1 VPSELEREQDVV
13 TGLYA
18 RLDELESQTERS
30 LDRVVKG
37 PTAGTPAAQGERE
50 AYIRLYRQRLTALS
64 AAQERLCFGRLDLL
78 AGEGRYLGRLG
89 MSDENQQP
97 VLTDWRAPAAEP
109 FYQATAASPMGVV
122 RRRHIVTQG
131 RAVTSLEDDILDLDA
146 FDGDVAQVQGGGALM
161 AALGAKRTGRMGDI
175 VATIQ
180 SEQDRIIRSPLQGVL
195 VVEGGPG
202 CGKTVVALH
211 RAAYLLYTHRDRLA
225 SRGVLIVGP
234 NRVFL
239 RYIEQVLPA
248 LGETSA
254 VLVTPGQLLPG
265 VEATADEDEAVAA
278 LKGDLRMVDVIAN
291 AVRSRQRIPSS
302 PRTMEVH
309 GTSITL
315 TPAMVEA
322 ARSRARSSRKPHN
335 GARRIFVLDLLD
347 RLATSLARARGV
359 DLSSQRDLLIADL
372 RDSGDV
378 RREINLCWMPFTPG
392 QLLGQL
398 YASPRRLTEAA
409 PKFSDRERGLLSRP
423 NGSAWTNADIP
434 LLDEAAELLGEDDE
448 EQLLVEARRNRDRAR
463 EESYARD
470 VLEMTGQSGITADQL
485 MERYGPESSRMTV
498 AEHAM
503 TDRTWAFGHVVVDE
517 AQELSPMAWRVLFRR
532 CPSKSMTVVGDLDQT
547 SSLAGISAWSDI
559 FDRFSAGKWR
569 SEQLTV
575 NYRTP
580 APVMELAG
588 ALLRAHGREPKV
600 SASARE
606 GEAPVFRRV
615 GHQDRT
621 ALIQIVEAELAR
633 QPGRLCVIAPRAQRE
648 WARAVLSESLEPGR
662 LGEGVGALDAQV
674 SIMSATQAKG
684 LEFDCVVM
692 LEPTAILNESV
703 RGPRD
708 LYVALTRPTSRL
720 VVAHS
725 ESLPPGMSP
734 PD

>member
-1 VPSELEREQDVV
+1 VPSELEREQEVV
-13 TGLYA
+13 SSLYA
-18 RLDELESQTERS
+18 RLDELETQTGRS
-30 LDRVVKG
+30 LDRVVTG

-50 AYIRLYRQRLTALS
+50 AYIRLYRQRLSALS
-64 AAQERLCFGRLDLL
+64 AAQERLCFGRLDL
-78 AGEGRYLGRLG
+78 AEGDGRYLGRLG
-89 MSDENQQP
+89 MFDEHQQP
-97 VLTDWRAPAAEP
+97 LLTDWRAPAAEP

-122 RRRHIVTQG
+122 RRRHIVTSG
-131 RAVTSLEDDILDLDA
+131 RTVTSLEDDILDLDA

-211 RAAYLLYTHRDRLA
+211 RAAYLLYTHRERLA

-265 VEATADEDEAVAA
+265 VEATAEEDEAVAA
-278 LKGDLRMVDVIAN
+278 LKGDLRMVDVITN
-291 AVRSRQRIPSS
+291 AVRSRQRVPAS
-302 PRTMEVH
+302 PRTMNVH
-309 GTSITL
+309 GTTITL
-315 TPAMVEA
+315 TPAMVES

-335 GARRIFVLDLLD
+335 AARRVFVLDLLD
-347 RLATSLARARGV
+347 RLATVLARARGV

-372 RDSGDV
+372 RDSPDV

-392 QLLGQL
+392 ELLADL
-398 YASPRRLTEAA
+398 FAKAERLKQAA
-409 PKFSDRERGLLSRP
+409 PKFSDRERALLNRP
-423 NGSAWTNADIP
+423 RGSAWTNADIP
-434 LLDEAAELLGEDDE
+434 LLDEAAELLGDDDE
-448 EQLLVEARRNRDRAR
+448 EQLLADARRNRDRAR

-485 MERYGPESSRMTV
+485 MERYGADASRMTV

-559 FDRFSAGKWR
+559 FDRYSAGKWR

-580 APVMELAG
+580 APVMDLAG

-606 GEAPVFRRV
+606 GDSPVFL
-615 GHQDRT
+615 QIQSEDAS
-621 ALIQIVEAELAR
+621 ALSQTVDTELAR
-633 QPGRLCVIAPRAQRE
+633 QPGRLCVIAPRSLCD
-648 WARAVLSESLEPGR
+648 WARHVLVDSLDASR

-674 SIMSATQAKG
+674 SVMTATQAKG
-684 LEFDCVVM
+684 LEFDTVVM
-692 LEPTAILNESV
+692 LEPTTILGESV

-720 VVAHS
+720 VVLHS
-725 ESLPPGMSP
+725 QPLPPGMLSP
-734 PD
+734 E